1 MAINTTTDLN
11 VVGTSQLVDESV
23 TTDKLDGQAVT
34 AAKIHTGAVTEAKIA
49 DDAVTAAKIATGAVG
64 ATELASAS
72 VGTAKIDSGAATSG
86 QFLKATGSGGAS
98 FASVEGSAV
107 ASTGATN
114 GQVLTA
120 NGSGGATFAAS
131 ASSGALSISTAT
143 AAFSTAAAGTAAFAY
158 QTGAANAA
166 GIGVS
171 IGGSTFMTIT
181 NNNNYSASTRV
192 LRTWDI
198 GNTTQVASVT
208 LSPVAAGTTI
218 VDQIGGAGFAAGTS
232 FVVKENLGSGGTWT
246 NYLRKFTRGGTNSW
260 NTTLAT
266 FSLTGN
272 QSEYFGPFGGY
283 PDTSPHWS
291 QTLGAWYGGD
301 YRAIAMA
308 TATTGGA
315 GTVSIWLVNDVS
327 GSAYS
332 APFGTASS
340 TISAFTYCTVFVPD
354 NSGTPTAGTI
364 HAWGRVQN
372 SGNTASVYRYCKYTA
387 GSASITA
394 ASTADNTLFGASDS
408 PDWAIW
414 DSTNEQI
421 LLANRFGIRALDRTG
436 GTVLWRTPA
445 NAQGRIA
452 DMQYGS
458 RHLLLMG
465 AGGQDAP
472 VEQHYDLQT
481 GWSIGGYGRLGVRK
495 FGSPSPAMVP
505 YGMLAIQDS
514 TSNYA
519 PSPLVGVGS
528 ATHFLT
534 NNQASNGTVYQ
545 YPLAGIARVQIAG
558 TSSASYRQLNVDLLS
573 PSFGIISFDA
583 PNSYEIANG
592 PSVFDAYD
600 RNMYLGIN
608 TTLIAPGTA
617 IIYANVANTFGTE
630 SSTLTN
636 LGTAG
641 FLTLGGTATVQVR
654 TVTMA

>member
-1 MAINTTTDLN
+1 
-11 VVGTSQLVDESV
+11 
-23 TTDKLDGQAVT
+23 
-34 AAKIHTGAVTEAKIA
+34 
-49 DDAVTAAKIATGAVG
+49 
-64 ATELASAS
+64 
-72 VGTAKIDSGAATSG
+72 
-86 QFLKATGSGGAS
+86 
-98 FASVEGSAV
+98 
-107 ASTGATN
+107 
-114 GQVLTA
+114 
-120 NGSGGATFAAS
+120 
-131 ASSGALSISTAT
+131 
-143 AAFSTAAAGTAAFAY
+143 
-158 QTGAANAA
+158 
-166 GIGVS
+166 
-171 IGGSTFMTIT
+171 
-181 NNNNYSASTRV
+181 
-192 LRTWDI
+192 
-198 GNTTQVASVT
+198 VT
-208 LSPVAAGTTI
+208 LSPVASGSTI

-246 NYLRKFTRGGTNSW
+246 NYLRKFTRDATNSW

-272 QSEYFGPFGGY
+272 QSEYLGPFGGDSGA
-283 PDTSPHWS
+283 DTSPHWS

-301 YRAIAMA
+301 YRNTAMA

-315 GTVSIWLVNDVS
+315 GTVSIWLANDVS

-340 TISAFTYCTVFVPD
+340 AGAAFTYCTVFVPD

-364 HAWGRVQN
+364 HAWGVVRN
-372 SGNTASVYRYCKYTA
+372 AGNTGVVYRYCKYTA

-394 ASTADNTLFGASDS
+394 ASTADNTLFGESDA
-408 PDWAIW
+408 PKWAIW
-414 DSTNEQI
+414 DSANAQI
-421 LLANRFGIRALDRTG
+421 LLASNIGIRALDRTG

-445 NAQGRIA
+445 NAQTRVEN
-452 DMQYGS
+452 MRTSS
-458 RHLLLMG
+458 RHLLNMG
-465 AGGQDAP
+465 AGAQDAP

-481 GWSIGGYGRLGVRK
+481 GWSIGGNGRLGVRK

-505 YGMLAIQDS
+505 HGMLAIQDS
-514 TSNYA
+514 ASNNA

-534 NNQASNGTVYQ
+534 NNTTSNGTVYQ

-583 PNSYEIANG
+583 PNSYEVANAPG
-592 PSVFDAYD
+592 GTQNFD
-600 RNMYLGIN
+600 RNIFTGIT

-617 IIYANVANTFGTE
+617 IIYANVVNTFGTD

>member
-1 MAINTTTDLN
+1 MANS
-11 VVGTSQLVDESV
+11 GT
-23 TTDKLDGQAVT
+23 VT
-34 AAKIHTGAVTEAKIA
+34 AGSAALASQYNNLRDDVLNISTGHTHTGASENGKKVH
-49 DDAVTAAKIATGAVG
+49 
-64 ATELASAS
+64 
-72 VGTAKIDSGAATSG
+72 GTALDT
-86 QFLKATGSGGAS
+86 
-98 FASVEGSAV
+98 
-107 ASTGATN
+107 TGATN
-114 GQVLTA
+114 GQVLA
-120 NGSGGATFAAS
+120 ADGSGGAAFVAS

-158 QTGAANAA
+158 ATGAANLA

-181 NNNNYSASTRV
+181 NHNNYSASTRV

-208 LSPVAAGTTI
+208 LSPVSAGSTI

-232 FVVKENLGSGGTWT
+232 FVVKENLGSSGTWAT
-246 NYLRKFTRGGTNSW
+246 YLRKFTRGGTNSW

-301 YRAIAMA
+301 YRNTGMA

-340 TISAFTYCTVFVPD
+340 TNQAFTYCTVFVPD
-354 NSGTPTAGTI
+354 DSGTPTAGTI
-364 HAWGRVQN
+364 HAWGVARN
-372 SGNTASVYRYCKYTA
+372 AANTGNDYRYCKYTA

-394 ASTADNTLFGASDS
+394 ASTANNTLFGAGDS

-414 DSTNEQI
+414 DSTNAQI
-421 LLANRFGIRALDRTG
+421 LLASKFGIRALDRTG

-445 NAQGRIA
+445 NAHGRIA

-458 RHLLLMG
+458 RHPLVMG

-481 GWSIGGYGRLGVRK
+481 GWSIGGNGRLGVRK

-505 YGMLAIQDS
+505 YGMLTIQDS
-514 TSNYA
+514 SSNYA

-558 TSSASYRQLNVDLLS
+558 TSSASYRQLNADLLS

-600 RNMYLGIN
+600 RNIYLGIN

-617 IIYANVANTFGTE
+617 IIYANVVNTFGVD

-636 LGTAG
+636 LGTVG